1 MTRCGRGAGVLK
13 DVPEAPLEMLRR
25 PDQDS
30 TRLALYPSLD
40 YTGLYRALVQL
51 FDIVPLLQY
60 GVHGKRQTNV
70 PPPERARS
78 WSPFCLYEAISIASF
93 VVGLPV
99 LVIFCGRWG
108 TF

>member
-1 MTRCGRGAGVLK
+1 MLK

-60 GVHGKRQTNV
+60 GVHG
-70 PPPERARS
+70 ERGAWGDLLTTRRLGKVTAARRN
-78 WSPFCLYEAISIASF
+78 C
-93 VVGLPV
+93 
-99 LVIFCGRWG
+99 
-108 TF
+108 

>member
-1 MTRCGRGAGVLK
+1 
-13 DVPEAPLEMLRR
+13 MLRR

-60 GVHGKRQTNV
+60 GVHGKRGATRGPGQKCSSAYPYV
-70 PPPERARS
+70 LSHVER
-78 WSPFCLYEAISIASF
+78 
-93 VVGLPV
+93 
-99 LVIFCGRWG
+99 
-108 TF
+108 